1 MWIVCFNWFT
11 FSMILAFCSSHL
23 LFTIQFKLWQN
34 RFNIN
39 CAQPSSILREAQKI
53 WLAPFASSHTRLVCK
68 MLLWILAQQTFCI
81 HNSVEFYS
89 RIIRNTISLA
99 PVLFHQFRKIFYH
112 FHIAYECAMAVG
124 TKGGKWPSIMWL
136 ESDAY
141 LIIYLS
147 WFRKHTVTEA
157 LNAIQITDNWSLLYF
172 NILMNHS
179 IFQYSNIFPL
189 ISPLILIQFS
199 ISLSHF
205 R

>member
-1 MWIVCFNWFT
+1 MWKEEQLASRKQHIQWDTCEMWIVCFNWFT

-99 PVLFHQFRKIFYH
+99 PVLFHQFRKYFTISILRMNALWLYERREESGPVSCDLKVT
-112 FHIAYECAMAVG
+112 HI
-124 TKGGKWPSIMWL
+124 
-136 ESDAY
+136 
-141 LIIYLS
+141 
-147 WFRKHTVTEA
+147 
-157 LNAIQITDNWSLLYF
+157 
-172 NILMNHS
+172 
-179 IFQYSNIFPL
+179 
-189 ISPLILIQFS
+189 
-199 ISLSHF
+199 
-205 R
+205 